1 MRGRP
6 NSGMMLMFTIGF
18 CAIPAQVIL
27 MRELLMVFG
36 GNELFIGLF
45 LAVWMMLTAAGSY
58 MAGFLSLKETHI
70 PFLALILTLLPL
82 ILLFLPDLTR
92 NFLFEPGIE
101 PKLVT
106 ELISTF
112 VLLFPFCLLS
122 GFLFA
127 GLAEKMII
135 AGDKKMSGK
144 IYGIESAGSMA
155 GGMLFSFVLVNLY
168 DNFRASAIITITG
181 CLMILWGWRDY
192 KRKYLLFIFSMAIMM
207 FGILTYFV
215 GNRFA
220 RDFLF
225 PGQQLIE
232 NRDTP
237 YGNLAVTR
245 TGQQTNV
252 FENNSLL
259 FSTDNQQSSEESIH
273 FVLAQHDSPK
283 NVLLISG
290 GITGLTTEILKYPSI
305 DTIDYIEID
314 PLIFEIGK
322 KYTNS
327 LTSGHIKLITGD
339 PRIFLRHVKR
349 KYDIVITF
357 LPPPSSFYINRYYTR
372 EFMMLVKSKMN
383 ESGVFSFS
391 LPLTTN
397 YLNEGSVDM
406 YSSLYNTC
414 RTVFREVHIF
424 PGLKSYF
431 VASDHNIKIN
441 IFQIIEDKSI
451 KTDYVNYYYMD
462 ESDMERRSQNISGLL
477 NSETEI
483 NADFVPAA
491 VAAFDK
497 YWLNRFQMSILSFRI
512 AVAVALLLIF
522 LGMMFISPLQG
533 GMFAAGFSSS
543 SLQLILILAFQ
554 IVFGYIFKTIGLFA
568 AIFMMGLA
576 AGAILHNRYMNRANN
591 MNHSLEKDNVEMG
604 FKPISALQM
613 KRHRSSQ
620 LRRYS
625 QTYMQLALAVIAFI
639 IPGFIILAQAII
651 GWPNMLFLLFLVLT
665 LAISV
670 TTGITFSVLSNN
682 PEISHGG
689 KIRHIYGADL
699 AGASLGALATSLLFI
714 PAVGIK
720 MASCL
725 AGFLNIVVIF
735 NTLIRQNNQPG
746 RSKKQ

>member
-1 MRGRP
+1 M
-6 NSGMMLMFTIGF
+6 
-18 CAIPAQVIL
+18 
-27 MRELLMVFG
+27 
-36 GNELFIGLF
+36 
-45 LAVWMMLTAAGSY
+45 
-58 MAGFLSLKETHI
+58 
-70 PFLALILTLLPL
+70 
-82 ILLFLPDLTR
+82 
-92 NFLFEPGIE
+92 
-101 PKLVT
+101 T

-112 VLLFPFCLLS
+112 VLLLPFCLLS

-127 GLAEKMII
+127 SLAEKMII
-135 AGDKKMSGK
+135 SGEKKLSGK

-155 GGMLFSFVLVNLY
+155 GGMLFSFVLVYLY
-168 DNFRASAIITITG
+168 DNFRASAIVTITG

-192 KRKYLLFIFSMAIMM
+192 KRKYLLILFSIAIML
-207 FGILTYFV
+207 FGILAFFT

-220 RDFLF
+220 RNFLF

-237 YGNLAVTR
+237 YGNLSVTR

-252 FENNSLL
+252 FENNTLL

-273 FVLAQHDSPK
+273 FVLVQHNSPK

-327 LTSGHIKLITGD
+327 LKSGHINLITAD
-339 PRIFLRHVKR
+339 PRIFLRETSR
-349 KYDIVITF
+349 KYDAVITF
-357 LPPPSSFYINRYYTR
+357 LPPPSSFFINRYYTR
-372 EFMMLVKSKMN
+372 EFMLLVKSKMN

-414 RTVFREVHIF
+414 LSVFREVHIF

-431 VASDHNIKIN
+431 VASDHNLDIN
-441 IFQIIEDKSI
+441 ILQIIEKKSI

-483 NADFVPAA
+483 NADFAPAA

-512 AVAVALLLIF
+512 AVVVALLLIF
-522 LGMMFISPLQG
+522 MVMMFISPLQG

-576 AGAILHNRYMNRANN
+576 AGAILHSRYMNRVRK
-591 MNHSLEKDNVEMG
+591 MNLPLEMNNVETG
-604 FKPISALQM
+604 LKPVSASQM
-613 KRHRSSQ
+613 RRHRQ
-620 LRRYS
+620 I
-625 QTYMQLALAVIAFI
+625 YMQLALAVIAFA
-639 IPGFIILAQAII
+639 IPGFIILAQGII
-651 GWPNMLFLLFLVLT
+651 DLPNLLFLLFLVLT

-682 PEISHGG
+682 PEISKGG
-689 KIRHIYGADL
+689 NIRHIYGADL

-735 NTLIRQNNQPG
+735 NTLIRQNILPG